1 MIILKGKAKEKA
13 VELKEKGK
21 EKGQSVDKSLIKSK
35 FSGLWKKVSGLK
47 DTDPEVV
54 QAEAEM
60 NDSEFQPPDMNA
72 GRRKTGEFD
81 DL

>member
-1 MIILKGKAKEKA
+1 MSVLKDKAKVKA
-13 VELKEKGK
+13 AELKEKGK
-21 EKGQSVDKSLIKSK
+21 EKGQAVDKGLIKSK
-35 FSGLWKKVSGLK
+35 LGGFWKKVSGLK

-54 QAEAEM
+54 EAEAEM
-60 NDSEFQPPDMNA
+60 NNPEFQPPDMNA